1 MTFKDKVSISF
12 IILSLAGLTC
22 LYSHYQIN
30 ECINTKT
37 LAINKITD
45 SYSEITSPVLKNRI
59 DKKYNL
65 KIKELK
71 ALKNTTIIK
80 QIKICNK

>member
-1 MTFKDKVSISF
+1 MKLKDKVSISL

-45 SYSEITSPVLKNRI
+45 SYNEITSPVLKNRI
-59 DKKYNL
+59 DKQYNV
-65 KIKELK
+65 KVNELK
-71 ALKNTTIIK
+71 ALKSTTIIK